1 MNHDNLTI
9 NDTINDVQL
18 NGIKAISAVDLET
31 NGKVSQEISEAT
43 EQKMMNGSTVV
54 MVQHSNQNVIE
65 ERKAQGIVISK
76 V

>member
-9 NDTINDVQL
+9 NDTINDVEL

-31 NGKVSQEISEAT
+31 NGKVSQEISEAS
-43 EQKMMNGSTVV
+43 EQKVMNGSTVV
-54 MVQHSNQNVIE
+54 LVKHSDQNVIE
-65 ERKAQGIVISK
+65 EKKAPGTVIPK